1 MNFQDIR
8 RHFELPVTDC
18 CNLKRV
24 QYRAENTL
32 EPIGDAKSEF
42 VTARLQFGE
51 MSENTVG
58 DCPEPENIRG
68 AFIVEYYGP
77 KGQGPARA
85 QEVMECFYCSLKATQ
100 GVINITGPS
109 FTSLDNQ
116 PYFFASMS
124 MGIMASESYI
134 ESV

>member
-8 RHFELPVTDC
+8 RHFELPVINC
-18 CNLKRV
+18 CNLLRV

-51 MSENTVG
+51 MSEDTIG

-68 AFIVEYYGP
+68 AFVVDYYGP

-85 QEVMECFYCSLKATQ
+85 QEVMECFFCALRDTK
-100 GVINITGPS
+100 GVLNINGPS

-116 PYFFASMS
+116 PYFFASLS
-124 MGIMASESYI
+124 TGIVASESYI